1 MTTDAVPAMTTDA
14 IPALVPDFGDTAA
27 TGRKLAIIC
36 SKGSLDMAYPA
47 LVLANAAL
55 GEGVETHLFFTFWGF
70 DMITKS
76 RMADLKFTMLG
87 NTATHL
93 PQGLGGLPGMTA
105 MATHR
110 MRAQLADAGVPEVPE
125 FLEQIVASGG
135 HLWACRMSADM
146 MGLDTGDLFDG
157 VEAFISASD
166 FIEKT
171 EGAQLLFI

>member
-1 MTTDAVPAMTTDA
+1 MTIQTAPAIVPIFDDEST
-14 IPALVPDFGDTAA
+14 
-27 TGRKLAIIC
+27 TGRRLAIIC
-36 SKGSLDMAYPA
+36 SKGNLDMAYPG

-76 RMADLKFTMLG
+76 RMHDLKFTPLG
-87 NTATHL
+87 NTATHM
-93 PQGLGGLPGMTA
+93 PQGLGGLPGMTV
-105 MATHR
+105 MATH
-110 MRAQLADAGVPEVPE
+110 MIKKQIAEIGVPTVPE

-146 MGLDTGDLFDG
+146 MHLTEDDLYEA
-157 VEAFISASD
+157 VEGIISAAD

-171 EGAQLLFI
+171 DGAQLLFI

>member
-1 MTTDAVPAMTTDA
+1 MTTTTPATQPTV
-14 IPALVPDFGDTAA
+14 VPDFDTD

-36 SKGSLDMAYPA
+36 SKGSLDMAYPG

-76 RMADLKFTMLG
+76 RMADLKFTPVG
-87 NTATHL
+87 NPAAHV

-105 MATHR
+105 FATH
-110 MRAQLADAGVPEVPE
+110 QLRKQIAELGVPDVPE
-125 FLEQIVASGG
+125 FLDQIVASGG
-135 HLWACRMSADM
+135 HLWACRMSADLM
-146 MGLDTGDLFDG
+146 HLTEDDLYEQ
-157 VEAFISASD
+157 VEGIISAAD